1 MQNYTTIIFYLVI
14 LAAICYFMIFRP
26 QSKQRKERESLMSS
40 LRVRDKIL
48 TSGGIYGR
56 ITKLKEKTVMIE
68 VADKVELEL
77 SRSGIVSVE
86 NRDVTAEEG
95 KEG

>member
-1 MQNYTTIIFYLVI
+1 
-14 LAAICYFMIFRP
+14 MIFRP